1 MFPRSEA
8 VKEFLKTYA
17 HSERQRKRDEYTD
30 RGIGTL
36 QDGYTTEQHIKISNY
51 YLMENSLVGLRSRFD
66 HLYGHACTLR
76 GLDRR
81 DAELADLF
89 SIDLP
94 QMKWHSKAYITLMDH
109 GKTNQAGRKEVG
121 AMIRHKNLDI
131 CPVSAMFQY
140 LFARFYTRSHL
151 FLSSLLFHC
160 CLYIPITLFCHPFRP
175 GKRFPDL
182 SEPEAWYETKL
193 LVGDRLLPNGA
204 DPEKTSISYN
214 TQRTAVKRAF
224 NAVGVVTSKA
234 THAQRGTSVRDL
246 GKDGSVHDSEMRR
259 QGRWNGDAMETF
271 YLTGLPLT
279 AMAVLAGFKNL
290 DSAYLPRATLEPPEG
305 FPFMSFL

>member
-1 MFPRSEA
+1 VFPRSEA

-151 FLSSLLFHC
+151 FLSSLLFQC
-160 CLYIPITLFCHPFRP
+160 CLTSQSHYSATPSGLENVSLTSLSQRLGTKQSCWLVIAYYQMELIQKRPQFHTTLKGQPSREP
-175 GKRFPDL
+175 SMQWVL
-182 SEPEAWYETKL
+182 SP
-193 LVGDRLLPNGA
+193 
-204 DPEKTSISYN
+204 
-214 TQRTAVKRAF
+214 VKRHML
-224 NAVGVVTSKA
+224 NVVP
-234 THAQRGTSVRDL
+234 QFVIL
-246 GKDGSVHDSEMRR
+246 GKMEVPMTLRCEGRVAGMEMQWR
-259 QGRWNGDAMETF
+259 
-271 YLTGLPLT
+271 
-279 AMAVLAGFKNL
+279 
-290 DSAYLPRATLEPPEG
+290 
-305 FPFMSFL
+305 PFI